1 MSKQF
6 LFITLGFLF
15 LLSSG
20 LAAQTNYAG
29 AIASY
34 VSEHD
39 ARVST
44 ANAAHIEYAP
54 VTLRRNDDNEIEV
67 FIDNEEQLHI
77 TLQRDTTSDM
87 DYLLPR
93 TIASAVIVLT
103 NETVVIIDQVQQLHF
118 ALSLNEQPRLPV
130 LKSEP
135 TLVFSGYGLSRNWAK
150 GL

>member
-1 MSKQF
+1 MSKQYF
-6 LFITLGFLF
+6 FITLGFLF
-15 LLSSG
+15 LFANG
-20 LAAQTNYAG
+20 LTAQTNYAG
-29 AIASY
+29 AVASY
-34 VSEHD
+34 VSEHN

-54 VTLRRNDDNEIEV
+54 VTLRSNDDNEIEV
-67 FIDNEEQLHI
+67 FIDNEDQLHI

-135 TLVFSGYGLSRNWAK
+135 MLVFSGYGLSRNWAK